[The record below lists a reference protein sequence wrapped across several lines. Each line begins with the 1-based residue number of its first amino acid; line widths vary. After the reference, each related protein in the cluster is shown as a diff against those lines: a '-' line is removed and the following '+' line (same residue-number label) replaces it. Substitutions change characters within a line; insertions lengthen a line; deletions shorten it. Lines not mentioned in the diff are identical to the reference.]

1 LAFFTGWFPS
11 MANSLHLLS
20 QLAHRRDMHSWP
32 PARVGARRQRA
43 RGKSLRSDCGQPE
56 CKTAAMVAEA
66 VGYDAA
72 KQIKGRKRHLTVDTL
87 GLVLRVFVSAANVGE
102 RKGAKRVLK
111 RVKRMGKA
119 VSRVHT
125 VWVDGGYDG
134 TPFLIWVMDVCRW
147 IVQVVLR
154 PEQTKGFVLLKSV
167 GSSSARSAGWWG
179 RADWLETMN
188 YCHKPR
194 RRSFTLPW
202 SAWWWSGWHK
212 SWPFTFKRRW

>member
-1 LAFFTGWFPS
+1 MTQPNRL
-11 MANSLHLLS
+11 
-20 QLAHRRDMHSWP
+20 
-32 PARVGARRQRA
+32 
-43 RGKSLRSDCGQPE
+43 RG
-56 CKTAAMVAEA
+56 
-66 VGYDAA
+66 
-72 KQIKGRKRHLTVDTL
+72 KRHLTVDTL

-167 GSSSARSAGWWG
+167 GSSSARSAG
-179 RADWLETMN
+179 
-188 YCHKPR
+188 
-194 RRSFTLPW
+194 
-202 SAWWWSGWHK
+202 
-212 SWPFTFKRRW
+212 